1 MREPAISVQNL
12 SKRYHLGAIN
22 RRTLVDEI
30 HYGWLKLRGKDPV
43 AHMGKVGERPNRRNP
58 EFWALRDVSFDVA
71 PGEIV
76 GIVGRNGAGKSTLL
90 KILTRVTEPTAG
102 RAIINGRVGSLL
114 EVGTGF
120 HPELTG
126 RENVYMNGT
135 ILGMKKREI
144 EAKFDEIVAFS
155 EIEQFIDTP
164 VKRYSSGMYVRLAFA
179 VAAHLEPEILLVD
192 EVLAVGDASFQKKC
206 MGKMGDV
213 AHEGRTILFV
223 SHNMT
228 SLLNLCTRGVL
239 LKDGAVA
246 LSEGIEEVV
255 SAYMGSPGAVGL
267 VRRPD
272 DPGKDWHI
280 RSVEVGRNGQ
290 TLFRN
295 SGVLEIHIVCSVHR
309 PVRGAQL
316 AFEFRNQNDECVFST
331 TNQDVSGTKDELLPS
346 GDYEWI
352 CRVPLNIYRA
362 GHYSLA
368 VSSSVPGDRM
378 LDVLPLPVF
387 FDIQDDASPIHKL
400 GQNRRGTILP
410 IYEWNVR
417 PVFRENES
425 VDPAGD
431 PGNPSR
437 REDGNETRVQA

>member
-1 MREPAISVQNL
+1 MSEPAISVENL
-12 SKRYHLGAIN
+12 SKMYHLGSIN
-22 RRTLVDEI
+22 RRTLADEI

-43 AHMGKVGERPNRRNP
+43 AHMGKVGAKANLRNP

-71 PGEIV
+71 PGEIIGVV
-76 GIVGRNGAGKSTLL
+76 GKNGAGKSTLL
-90 KILTRVTEPTAG
+90 KILTRVTEPTMG
-102 RAIINGRVGSLL
+102 RAVINGRVGSLL
-114 EVGTGF
+114 EIGTGF

-126 RENVYMNGT
+126 RENVFMNGT

-144 EAKFDEIVAFS
+144 DAQFDEIVAFS

-192 EVLAVGDASFQKKC
+192 EVLAVGDSAFQKKC

-213 AHEGRTILFV
+213 AKQGRTILFV

-228 SLLNLCTRGVL
+228 SLLNLCTKGVL

-246 LSEGIEEVV
+246 MLGGIEEVV
-255 SAYMGSPGAVGL
+255 SSYLGNEGAVGL
-267 VRRPD
+267 VRCPD
-272 DPGKDWHI
+272 DPTKDWHI
-280 RSVEVGRNGQ
+280 RSVEAGRNGQ

-295 SGVLEIHIVCSVHR
+295 SGVLDVHVVCSVHR

-316 AFEFRNQNDECVFST
+316 AFEFRNQHDECIFST
-331 TNQDVSGTKDELLPS
+331 TNQDVSGAKDQMLPS
-346 GDYEWI
+346 GDYEWT

-362 GHYSLA
+362 GRYSLA
-368 VSSSVPGDRM
+368 VSSSVPGDRV

-387 FDIQDDASPIHKL
+387 FDVQDDASPIHKL

-410 IYEWNVR
+410 IYDWDVR
-417 PVFRENES
+417 PIFRENGS
-425 VDPAGD
+425 VDPVGE
-431 PGNPSR
+431 PGNSSR
-437 REDGNETRVQA
+437 RKDGNETRGQA

>member
-1 MREPAISVQNL
+1 MSEPAISVRNI
-12 SKRYHLGAIN
+12 SKMYHLGAIN

-43 AHMGKVGERPNRRNP
+43 AHMGKVGEKATQRNP

-76 GIVGRNGAGKSTLL
+76 GIIGRNGAGKSTLL
-90 KILTRVTEPTAG
+90 KILTRVTEPTMG

-144 EAKFDEIVAFS
+144 DAKFDEIVAFS
-155 EIEQFIDTP
+155 EIEKFIDTP

-192 EVLAVGDASFQKKC
+192 EVLAVGDAAFQKKC
-206 MGKMGDV
+206 MGKMGEV
-213 AHEGRTILFV
+213 AHAGRTILFV

-239 LKDGAVA
+239 LNDGAVVR
-246 LSEGIEEVV
+246 LGEIEEVV
-255 SAYMGSPGAVGL
+255 SCYLGGQDTRGT

-272 DPGKDWHI
+272 DLTKDWLV
-280 RSVEVGRNGQ
+280 RSVVLGNNGQ
-290 TLFRN
+290 TLFR
-295 SGVLEIHIVCSVHR
+295 SSSTLEIRIGCSVHR

-316 AFEFRNQNDECVFST
+316 AFEFRNQHEECIFST
-331 TNQDVSGTKDELLPS
+331 TNQDVTGSKDEMLPP
-346 GDYEWI
+346 GNYEWTVRI
-352 CRVPLNIYRA
+352 PLGMYRA
-362 GHYSLA
+362 GRYSLA
-368 VSSSVPGDRM
+368 VTSSVPGVRM
-378 LDVLPLPVF
+378 LDVFEPNVS
-387 FDIQDDASPIHKL
+387 FDIQDDVSPIHKL
-400 GQNRRGTILP
+400 GQNRRGIILP
-410 IYEWNVR
+410 MVGWTVR
-417 PVFRENES
+417 SVSDFQVPDPKAHSENKENA
-425 VDPAGD
+425 PC
-431 PGNPSR
+431 
-437 REDGNETRVQA
+437 